1 MGQDTA
7 VPTLPVGLC
16 FNDLTDA
23 SWPHGILGSECE
35 FIPGATFEV
44 LKAVGTLAGADG
56 EVPPLLAVVLRVLQN
71 VAFRRRTGVRRK
83 LQEPDKEPRPGL

>member
-1 MGQDTA
+1 MGLCTA
-7 VPTLPVGLC
+7 VPTLPMGLC

-23 SWPHGILGSECE
+23 SWSHSVLGSECE

-44 LKAVGTLAGADG
+44 LEAIGTLAGTDG
-56 EVPPLLAVVLRVLQN
+56 EVSPLLAVVLRVLQN
-71 VAFRRRTGVRRK
+71 VAFRRRTGVRSK

>member
-1 MGQDTA
+1 MA
-7 VPTLPVGLC
+7 VPTFPVCLC

-44 LKAVGTLAGADG
+44 LKAIGTLAGTDG
-56 EVPPLLAVVLRVLQN
+56 EVSPLLAVVLRVLQN
-71 VAFRRRTGVRRK
+71 VAFRGRTGVRVRRK
-83 LQEPDKEPRPGL
+83 LQEPDKEPRTGL